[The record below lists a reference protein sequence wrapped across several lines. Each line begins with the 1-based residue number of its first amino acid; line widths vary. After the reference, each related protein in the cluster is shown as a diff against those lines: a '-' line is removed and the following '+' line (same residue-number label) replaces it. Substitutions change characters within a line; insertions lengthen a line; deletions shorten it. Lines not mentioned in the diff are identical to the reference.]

1 MGDAGQFKEQVK
13 RLEKV
18 YADRFKV
25 QLDQINFLST
35 ELQRVKSLVKKF
47 LTPDQLGQLNLKVQ
61 TPPSHENSIR
71 QGESEIVNSTSVQES
86 RSFTAKNTPK
96 GGCTKYG
103 SKVEHADVH

>member
-1 MGDAGQFKEQVK
+1 MGDAAQFKEQVK

-47 LTPDQLGQLNLKVQ
+47 LTPDQLGQLNLKV
-61 TPPSHENSIR
+61 
-71 QGESEIVNSTSVQES
+71 
-86 RSFTAKNTPK
+86 
-96 GGCTKYG
+96 
-103 SKVEHADVH
+103 

>member
-1 MGDAGQFKEQVK
+1 MGDAAQFKEQVK

-86 RSFTAKNTPK
+86 RSFTAKNAPK
-96 GGCTKYG
+96 GGSSKYG